1 MDGLIRDLLN
11 NSAHSFLVL
20 SDNIEISAKKITER
34 LLLEAKENDFIF
46 RLFSPVDT
54 GIDEAR
60 EFRVIAR
67 EKSAEAKNGTVH
79 LFVLRSPSYEV
90 FHTLLKSAE
99 EPSSDT
105 KIIFLTTELAK
116 IPETFLSRVRLIKIK
131 EEIEVKKSKT
141 KEKDDKDGV
150 YRKIYKEVMSE
161 IENFSNKTN
170 KSNLVAKI
178 KALSFLKTNAASIK
192 MIGENLDLKN

>member
-1 MDGLIRDLLN
+1 MDGLIKDLLN

-20 SDNIEISAKKITER
+20 SDDIEISAQKITER
-34 LLLEAKENDFIF
+34 LLLESKENDFIF
-46 RLFSPVDT
+46 RLFSPVDA

-90 FHTLLKSAE
+90 FHTLLKVAE
-99 EPSSDT
+99 EPSSNT

-116 IPETFLSRVRLIKIK
+116 IPETFLSRVRFIKIK
-131 EEIEVKKSKT
+131 EENEDKKNKT
-141 KEKDDKDGV
+141 KEDKDGV
-150 YRKIYKEVMSE
+150 YRKIYKEVMSQ
-161 IENFSNKTN
+161 IENFSNNTDRG
-170 KSNLVAKI
+170 NLAAKI

-192 MIGENLDLKN
+192 MIGENLDLKK